1 MQKIQD
7 EESLRKFSG
16 TEISPNIYSKSNPMK
31 KEENNISEYSS
42 LIVADPKKREEEN
55 MSNKSLQMN
64 FEEEIKEKNYDFH
77 SLIEKL
83 DKEHE
88 KIDYEIN
95 EKVNHSVIEK
105 PKLNLK
111 KPPVPEFNNLYKKAD
126 KNFLKKIQN
135 ILKKNESKS
144 FNYLSSDEE
153 N

>member
-1 MQKIQD
+1 MIKEKNIKPEFSSMIFNPAKNETNND
-7 EESLRKFSG
+7 E
-16 TEISPNIYSKSNPMK
+16 NIGN
-31 KEENNISEYSS
+31 
-42 LIVADPKKREEEN
+42 R
-55 MSNKSLQMN
+55 SLQMN
-64 FEEEIKEKNYDFH
+64 FEEEIKEKNYEFH

-88 KIDYEIN
+88 KIENEMI
-95 EKVNHSVIEK
+95 EKVNHSMIEK

-111 KPPVPEFNNLYKKAD
+111 KPPIPEFNNLYKKAD

-144 FNYLSSDEE
+144 FNYLSSEDE